1 MHLSH
6 TLDILEKMLT
16 GLQLSLE
23 DFDFF
28 LKAGA
33 TSANKLYFHENN
45 MRNICNFLLKF

>member
-1 MHLSH
+1 MHLSY

-33 TSANKLYFHENN
+33 TSANFKSHGKNKDLP
-45 MRNICNFLLKF
+45 KQ